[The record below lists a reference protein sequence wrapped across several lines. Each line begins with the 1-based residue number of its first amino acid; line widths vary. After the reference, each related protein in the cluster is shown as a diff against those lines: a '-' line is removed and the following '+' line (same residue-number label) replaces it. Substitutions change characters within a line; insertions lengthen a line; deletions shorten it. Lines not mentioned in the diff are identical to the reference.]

1 MYQKIQDQSLRLRQ
15 NLRVLNR
22 KDATTVAWL
31 FVAAVLPFVHL
42 KFGEE
47 IVDPFLTVSVPMQ
60 TNTFVWMLCDGIGT
74 ICFSVF
80 AFRAVVQR
88 FKVFALLWV
97 VYCVYDLILFLW
109 CYNEKN
115 YYYIPYLIMMLI
127 AWKLFKKQK

>member
-1 MYQKIQDQSLRLRQ
+1 MYQKIQGQSLRLRQ

-47 IVDPFLTVSVPMQ
+47 IIDPFLTVSVPMQ
-60 TNTFVWMLCDGIGT
+60 KNTFVWMLCDAIGT

-80 AFRAVVQR
+80 SFRAVAQR
-88 FKVFALLWV
+88 FKVFALLWL
-97 VYCVYDLILFLW
+97 VYCVYDLILFVW